1 MRPRARW
8 QCCENAHTCVAA
20 RRPELVSSLKRDGA
34 RRRAVT
40 ARLENPNV
48 SLTQHD
54 AAILCTPA
62 PRPISRSFLDSFV
75 APSNSAARPPSLSVR
90 TSTPLPI
97 AGSPG
102 QGGRITCRAHQRARL
117 NGTFRRVGS
126 PNTCPRGMATHT
138 YDLSRA
144 MRRPVMNTLPSVR
157 NAILRAMDADGA
169 PQRLAME
176 IVSQPR
182 DQRDGLIR
190 RLRILYCEG
199 IARSGQS
206 RQTVGMLGD
215 VLEARLREQVA
226 DIEARGGGTVGT
238 A

>member
-1 MRPRARW
+1 M
-8 QCCENAHTCVAA
+8 T
-20 RRPELVSSLKRDGA
+20 
-34 RRRAVT
+34 
-40 ARLENPNV
+40 
-48 SLTQHD
+48 
-54 AAILCTPA
+54 
-62 PRPISRSFLDSFV
+62 
-75 APSNSAARPPSLSVR
+75 
-90 TSTPLPI
+90 
-97 AGSPG
+97 
-102 QGGRITCRAHQRARL
+102 
-117 NGTFRRVGS
+117 
-126 PNTCPRGMATHT
+126 M
-138 YDLSRA
+138 
-144 MRRPVMNTLPSVR
+144 LPSVR
-157 NAILRAMDADGA
+157 TALLRAMDADGA

-190 RLRILYCEG
+190 RLRTLYCEG